1 MLAQESQHS
10 SVLRCIWNPLSPLL
24 EALQNHSGDEAF
36 FPSVVAS
43 QLPRQHKRLF
53 LRRDV
58 GICGPKVKHAGARL
72 VERHFIRESHR
83 EPAEPYGSLGSRKQ
97 SLAIF
102 FSWEGKQHTVFCL
115 CDWKDRFFTAE
126 PLQVSAFGLQA
137 LIWQLCLCL
146 GEKRLELRRI

>member
-1 MLAQESQHS
+1 MLAQDSQHS

-24 EALQNHSGDEAF
+24 EALQNHSGYEAF

-58 GICGPKVKHAGARL
+58 GICGPKVTHAGAWL
-72 VERHFIRESHR
+72 VELHFIRESHG
-83 EPAEPYGSLGSRKQ
+83 EPAEPCGSLGSRKQ
-97 SLAIF
+97 SLASF

-115 CDWKDRFFTAE
+115 WGWKDRFFTAE

-137 LIWQLCLCL
+137 SPATLSRL
-146 GEKRLELRRI
+146 GGQRLELRRI